1 MPAPTK
7 LPLLIEQQNDLD
19 ALCTELA
26 AHQSAAL
33 DTEFVRTNTY
43 APQLGLLQ
51 LATNGL
57 TVCVDPLAKLNMQS
71 FWALLFDPQ
80 RTCIVHSA
88 KQDLEVLWFSQGDII
103 HNLLDTQICA
113 GLLGYPAQI
122 GYAGLLKE
130 LLGIE
135 IGKTETRTDWTR
147 RPLTEQQLKYAAED
161 VVHLPD
167 LFDILNSRLQQA
179 ERYSWAVEDSLA
191 LCDVSLYQP
200 VPDDA
205 WQKIKSI
212 PFLPPAQQARARALA
227 SWREG
232 RAVEADKPRQWIISD
247 AAILQLASSNPTSA
261 RDLEKIPD
269 LPPALARKHGSA
281 ILELLNAA
289 NTAFVSGDTS
299 FAQQS
304 VDIPREKVLSKRL
317 LERVATV
324 AKTLGIVPEILASRR
339 DINALLRNP
348 ATSRVTQGWRHAII
362 GETLLADLSD

>member
-7 LPLLIEQQNDLD
+7 LPLLIEQQHDLD
-19 ALCTELA
+19 ALCAELA
-26 AHQSAAL
+26 AQQSIAL

-51 LATNGL
+51 LATNSL
-57 TVCVDPLAKLNMQS
+57 AVCVDPLAQLDMHT
-71 FWALLFDPQ
+71 FWTLLFDPQ
-80 RTCIVHSA
+80 RTSIVHSA
-88 KQDLEVLWFSQGDII
+88 KQDLEVLWFSQRNII

-130 LLGIE
+130 LLDIE

-147 RPLTEQQLKYAAED
+147 RPLTEQQLNYAAED
-161 VVHLPD
+161 VVHLPE
-167 LFDILNSRLQQA
+167 LFAILSTRLQQQG
-179 ERYSWAVEDSLA
+179 RYAWAVEDSLA

-200 VPDDA
+200 APEDA

-212 PFLPPAQQARARALA
+212 PFLPPAQQARARKLA
-227 SWREG
+227 SWRET
-232 RAVEADKPRQWIISD
+232 RAAEANKPRQWIISD
-247 AAILQLASSNPTSA
+247 AAILQLAGSNPASA
-261 RDLEKIPD
+261 RDLEKIAD

-281 ILELLNAA
+281 LLEILNAA
-289 NTAFVSGDTS
+289 SKAFADGDTS
-299 FAQQS
+299 FAQQA

-324 AKTLGIVPEILASRR
+324 AKTLGILPEILASRR

-348 ATSRVTQGWRHAII
+348 ATSRVTQGWRRQII

>member
-1 MPAPTK
+1 MPAPTRF
-7 LPLLIEQQNDLD
+7 PLLIDQQNDLD
-19 ALCTELA
+19 ALCAELA
-26 AHQSAAL
+26 AHDRVAL

-57 TVCVDPLAKLNMQS
+57 AVCVDPLANLDMQS

-80 RTCIVHSA
+80 RTSIVHSA
-88 KQDLEVLWFSQGDII
+88 KQDLEVLWFSRGDII
-103 HNLLDTQICA
+103 HNLLDTQVCA

-130 LLGIE
+130 LLSIE

-161 VVHLPD
+161 VVHLPE
-167 LFDILNSRLQQA
+167 LFGILSMRLQEQG
-179 ERYSWAVEDSLA
+179 RYAWAVEDSLA
-191 LCDVSLYQP
+191 LCDVNLYQP

-212 PFLPPAQQARARALA
+212 PFLPPAQQARARSLA
-227 SWREG
+227 SWRES
-232 RAVEADKPRQWIISD
+232 RAVDTNKPRQWIISD
-247 AAILQLASSNPTSA
+247 AAILQLASSNPASA
-261 RDLEKIPD
+261 RDLEKITD

-281 ILELLNAA
+281 LIEILNAA
-289 NTAFVSGDTS
+289 NKAFADGDTR
-299 FAQQS
+299 FEQQA

-324 AKTLGIVPEILASRR
+324 ANTLGIVPEILASRR

-348 ATSRVTQGWRHAII
+348 ATSRVTQGWRRAII
-362 GETLLADLSD
+362 GEALLADLSD